1 MPPTGFVGVLSGD
14 LVKSSH
20 RNAKRPAIMNALSL
34 AVESSR
40 SYLRE
45 HKCQLHFSDF
55 YRGDAFQC
63 AVTDPA
69 YLLWTAVFV
78 RTELIKMRSDGI
90 HADAR
95 LGLGFGSVS
104 AWDPRNITSSDGE
117 AFRLSGKAL
126 DTMKSGK
133 EKYRRLRILSPWP
146 EEDSRFSIL
155 AVFMDALMQRW
166 TPEQAAA
173 MSLFLR
179 DKSQEEISRLF
190 KVKQPAV
197 QGRLQKAGHFAIK
210 EGLELFMQMV
220 GCRNIS
226 SQANKAGL

>member
-1 MPPTGFVGVLSGD
+1 MQSIQFAGVLSGD

-20 RNAKRPAIMNALSL
+20 RDAKRSEIMNGLSL

-40 SYLRE
+40 SYLKER
-45 HKCQLHFSDF
+45 KCRLYFSNF

-63 AVTDPA
+63 AVTDPS

-78 RTELIKMRSDGI
+78 RTELIKMRADGI

-104 AWDPRNITSSDGE
+104 AWDPHNIRSSDGE

-126 DTMKSGK
+126 DTLKSGK
-133 EKYRRLRILSPWP
+133 EKYRRLRILAPWP
-146 EEDSRFSIL
+146 EERACFSIL
-155 AVFMDALMQRW
+155 VSFMDALMQRW

-173 MSLFLR
+173 MSFFLR
-179 DKSQEEISRLF
+179 DKGQEETSKIF
-190 KVKQPAV
+190 EVKQPAV
-197 QGRLQKAGHFAIK
+197 QGRLQTAGHFAVK
-210 EGLELFMQMV
+210 EALELFSETV
-220 GCRNIS
+220 KIRIIRP
-226 SQANKAGL
+226 QANNARL